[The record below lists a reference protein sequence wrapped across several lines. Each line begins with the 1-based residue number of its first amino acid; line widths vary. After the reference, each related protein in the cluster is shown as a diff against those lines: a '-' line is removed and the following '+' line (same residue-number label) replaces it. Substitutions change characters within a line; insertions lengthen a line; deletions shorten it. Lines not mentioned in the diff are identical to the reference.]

1 MPAAARPHRC
11 RGVCHRFMD
20 LSVSRPISDEEGRSK
35 SEGSRESGVRESE
48 GSREPEDV
56 RASKGAG
63 EPEDVRASK
72 GAGEPEWSPV
82 AAGRGVDRVMDR
94 ILRSRGAAAPGA
106 S

>member
-56 RASKGAG
+56 RAS
-63 EPEDVRASK
+63 E